1 MVKQHPRL
9 FSSILVVNDF
19 MIALMAGVTAYYVRF
34 YSGWIPVYSAQP
46 LEEPYLIALALAAPL
61 TILFFSIF
69 GVYEPRRTASIFADI
84 GPILL
89 SSIATVVVLSAFTF
103 FYRKFSF
110 SRLTFMLFGTFLF
123 LFSGSERIFLRWLIK
138 YFRKRGFNIR
148 KLLVVGAGDLGLR
161 VVKTVQ
167 NNPSYGYE
175 IVGLLDDY
183 ITNGYFKKD
192 FKVEVLGRIRDLPK
206 VVEQYDIDKVII
218 ALPIRAYD
226 KIRRIVEK
234 CEYEGIEAEIVPD
247 FLKIIRPRTVI
258 KDFDGLPILS
268 IRSLPT
274 ESWGYTVAKRAFDI
288 AFSLTVLILGA
299 PLFVL
304 IAIGVKLSSPG
315 PIFFTQE
322 RIGARRRPFTMY
334 KFRTMRVAP
343 KEESDVTW
351 TTENDNRRTWFG
363 AFLRKTSLDELPQ
376 FWNVLKGDMSVVG
389 PRPERPY
396 FAEQFKDQIP
406 KYMVR
411 HQVKTGITGWAQ
423 VNGWRGDTSIQKR
436 LECDLYYL
444 ENWSFWFDLKIIFLT
459 IFKGLVNRN
468 AY

>member
-9 FSSILVVNDF
+9 FSTLLVVNDLI
-19 MIALMAGVTAYYVRF
+19 MVLVAGIVAFWIRF
-34 YSGWIPVYSAQP
+34 YSGWIPVKAVADP
-46 LEEPYLIALALAAPL
+46 NPYLIVLTLAAPL
-61 TILFFSIF
+61 TLIFFSLF
-69 GVYEPRRTASIFADI
+69 GVYEPRRTASIFSDTI
-84 GPILL
+84 PILL
-89 SSIATVVVLSAFTF
+89 SSAATVGAISAFTF
-103 FYRKFSF
+103 FYREVSF
-110 SRLTFMLFGTFLF
+110 SRLTFLLFGGILF
-123 LFSGSERIFLRWLIK
+123 LLSGTERIFLRWLIR
-138 YFRKRGFNIR
+138 YLRKRGFNVKR
-148 KLLVVGAGDLGLR
+148 LLVVGAGELGLR
-161 VVKTVQ
+161 VVQAVR
-167 NNPSYGYE
+167 NHPEYGYK
-175 IVGLLDDY
+175 IIGMLDDY
-183 ITNGYFKKD
+183 ISNGYFKKD
-192 FKVEVLGRIRDLPK
+192 HGVEVLGRIRELPELVAK
-206 VVEQYDIDKVII
+206 YDVDKVII
-218 ALPIRAYD
+218 ALPVRAYD

-247 FLKIIRPRTVI
+247 FLKIIRPKTQV
-258 KDFDGLPILS
+258 KDFDGLPLVS

-299 PLFVL
+299 PVFVL

-315 PIFFTQE
+315 PVFFTQE
-322 RIGARRRPFTMY
+322 RIGAKRKPFTMY

-351 TTENDNRRTWFG
+351 TTQNDNRRTWFG